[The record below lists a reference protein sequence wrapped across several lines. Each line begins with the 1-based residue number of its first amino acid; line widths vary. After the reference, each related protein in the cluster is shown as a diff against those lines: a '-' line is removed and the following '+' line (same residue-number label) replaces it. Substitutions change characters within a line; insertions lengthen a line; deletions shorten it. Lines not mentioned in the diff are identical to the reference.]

1 MAGSAGEDRAVEQP
15 LEPSAGMPVPSLVE
29 DAGVGSRP
37 ELESPPDSEPAAAA
51 PPSFVAH
58 LATEAELADWDTA
71 AVLSPHGHVLQSLA
85 WADASAA
92 RGTQTWPIAFDD
104 GFRMLVL
111 GRGPRNGEG
120 NPAYASR
127 GPIPEPDP
135 RVTVQR
141 ALAAAE
147 LLAGQGID
155 ALIVDGESEASSGLG
170 ELLAEAGFEPVEEQ
184 QPSRHRMDIRL
195 GPVDAPNSDEKTIF
209 GSFGATTRNAIRQAD
224 RHGLLVR
231 RLDAGGGR
239 SDDDWYAGAVE
250 DFESVDLDDAAA
262 ADEMLRTFAAMLDAS
277 VGRAAAGVDAARH
290 DWWHRALP
298 AGHRLYLQAEHP
310 QDGPIAGAAF
320 YRHGDRLSYALAAED
335 PDRRRT
341 YPGAGRLLMWRGI
354 QLALDER
361 RTSVDLGGV
370 DTAAFRR
377 RPDKGD
383 PTYAGYQ
390 LRESFGARWVEL
402 TGAHRWPAH
411 PMRVRAGRFLGR
423 LAGLRR

>member
-1 MAGSAGEDRAVEQP
+1 MAGSAGDDRAVEQP
-15 LEPSAGMPVPSLVE
+15 LETPGLVVP
-29 DAGVGSRP
+29 
-37 ELESPPDSEPAAAA
+37 PPMDGADGEPDLDEATPATV
-51 PPSFVAH
+51 SAH

-71 AVLSPHGHVLQSLA
+71 AVLSPHGHVQQSLA

-92 RGTQTWPIAFDD
+92 RGTQAWPIAFDD

-120 NPAYASR
+120 TVAYASR

-135 RVTVQR
+135 RLSAQR

-147 LLAGQGID
+147 LLAGQGMD
-155 ALIVDGESEASSGLG
+155 ALVVDGESPASSGLG
-170 ELLAEAGFEPVEEQ
+170 DLLADAGFEPVEEQ

-224 RHGLLVR
+224 RHGLRVR

-239 SDDDWYAGAVE
+239 TDDDWYAGALE
-250 DFESVDLDDAAA
+250 DFEPVDLEDAAA
-262 ADEMLRTFAAMLDAS
+262 ADDMLRTFAAMLDAS
-277 VGRAAAGVDAARH
+277 SGRAAAGMDAARL
-290 DWWHRALP
+290 DWWHRALT
-298 AGHRLYLQAEHP
+298 AGHMLYLQAEHP

-320 YRHGDRLSYALAAED
+320 YRHGHRLTYALAAED
-335 PDRRRT
+335 PGRQRT
-341 YPGAGRLLMWRGI
+341 YPAASRLLIWRGI

-370 DTAAFRR
+370 DTAAHRR
-377 RPDKGD
+377 RPNKGD
-383 PTYAGYQ
+383 PTYGAYQ

-411 PMRVRAGRFLGR
+411 PMRVRANRFRGR